1 MRTWTHRLLRLAL
14 GLAFM
19 AVFAWFYLMPVGGQ
33 SIGTLMPLP
42 LQFFD
47 NSGNPLASGTISTY
61 VAGTSTS
68 AVTYSNHTLAT
79 QNANPVVLDSA
90 GRATIYLDRANYKFI
105 IANSANVILTT
116 LDNIFSAGQ
125 AAYNIALDNTVCDG
139 RVSAQTATPAPDSDV
154 TAATSIFFV
163 PYQGNRCM
171 VYDGTANWVLRT
183 FTELSLSLGTDAV
196 NTNYDVF
203 VYDNAGT
210 LALERL
216 AWTNDTAR
224 ATALALQDGIY
235 VKSGQITRRYLG
247 TYRTTGT
254 VGQTEDSLTKR
265 FVWNNYHRLPRPVR
279 RLEATDSWAYSTA
292 TWRVANNTTSN
303 QINIVVGLAE
313 GDIELTAMAIAE
325 NTGTGAVMH
334 TGIGEDST
342 SSPLATALIAGQQIA
357 QANTPFRN
365 AVTVTRPLSNGYHFY
380 AWLERVV
387 ASGTTTWYGD
397 QGAGSLYQ
405 TGIIGSIAN

>member
-1 MRTWTHRLLRLAL
+1 MNIWWRRLVGFGAGLAL
-14 GLAFM
+14 SAALGAL
-19 AVFAWFYLMPVGGQ
+19 YLQAQ

-47 NSGNPLASGTISTY
+47 NSGNPLSSGTVSTY

-79 QNANPVVLDSA
+79 ANANPVVLDSA
-90 GRATIYLDRANYKFI
+90 GRATIYLDRANYKFV
-105 IANSANVILTT
+105 IATSANVILAT
-116 LDNIFSAGQ
+116 LDNIFIAGQ
-125 AAYNIALDNTVCDG
+125 AAYNIALDNRLCDG
-139 RVSAQTATPAPDSDV
+139 RISVTSGTAIPDADV

-163 PYQGNRCM
+163 PYNGNRCM
-171 VYDGTANWVLRT
+171 VYDGTANWVMRT
-183 FTELSLSLGTDAV
+183 FTELSLSLGSDAI
-196 NTNYDVF
+196 NSNYDIF

-247 TYRTTGT
+247 TYRTTG
-254 VGQTEDSLTKR
+254 VLGQTEDSLTKR
-265 FVWNNYHRLPRPVR
+265 FVWNHYNRVRRPVR
-279 RLEATDSWAYSTA
+279 RLEATDSWAYTTA
-292 TWRVANNTTSN
+292 TWRQANGTTSN
-303 QINIVVGLAE
+303 QINVVVGQ
-313 GDIELTAMAIAE
+313 GDADLELTAMAIAE
-325 NTGTGAVMH
+325 NTGTAAIIH

-342 SSPLATALIAGQQIA
+342 VTPLATELIAGQQIS
-357 QANTPFRN
+357 QANAPYRSN
-365 AVTVTRPLSNGYHFY
+365 MSVRRVVPLGYHFY
-380 AWLERVV
+380 AWLERSV

-397 QGAGSLYQ
+397 QGATLTYQ
-405 TGIIGSIAN
+405 TGIIGSVVN

>member
-1 MRTWTHRLLRLAL
+1 MKTWMHRLLRLAL

-19 AVFAWFYLMPVGGQ
+19 AVFAWFYLVPVGGQ
-33 SIGTLMPLP
+33 SIGTPMPVPMQL
-42 LQFFD
+42 FD

-116 LDNIFSAGQ
+116 LDNIYSAGN
-125 AAYNIALDNTVCDG
+125 AAYQVALDNKTCDG
-139 RVSAQTATPAPDSDV
+139 RISVTSGTPIPDSDV
-154 TAATSIFFV
+154 TAATSVYFV
-163 PYQGNRCM
+163 PYQGNRCL
-171 VYDGTANWVLRT
+171 VYDGAANWVLRT
-183 FTELSLSLGTDAV
+183 FTELSLSLGSDAI
-196 NTNYDVF
+196 NSNYDVF

-224 ATALALQDGIY
+224 ATALALQDGVY
-235 VKSGQITRRYLG
+235 VKSGQTTRRYLG

-254 VGQTEDSLTKR
+254 LGQTEDSLTKR
-265 FVWNNYHRLPRPVR
+265 FVWNNHHRVRRPVR
-279 RLEATDSWAYSTA
+279 RLETTDSWTYTTA
-292 TWRVANNTTSN
+292 TWRVVNNTTAN
-303 QINIVVGLAE
+303 QINVVVGGAE
-313 GDIELTAMAIAE
+313 TTIDLTVLAIAE
-325 NTGTGAVMH
+325 NTGASVTMH
-334 TGIGEDST
+334 TGIGEDSVLT
-342 SSPLATALIAGQQIA
+342 PTGFINGQVMSRTD
-357 QANTPFRN
+357 TPFHTS
-365 AVTVTRPLSNGYHFY
+365 ASLSRVIATGYHYY
-380 AWLERVV
+380 AWLERSA

-397 QGAGSLYQ
+397 QGAGGVYQ
-405 TGIIGSIAN
+405 TGLSGVIDN